1 MQGSL
6 DNQLGFAPDYDSTVP
21 YMQRTRDYY
30 TAIRLHDAL
39 SLGEAALA
47 HRGEQYPRQRPAA
60 LDAGWEREEPHGS
73 GAEFL

>member
-39 SLGEAALA
+39 SLGALCRCA
-47 HRGEQYPRQRPAA
+47 VPTAEKALGAIARDDHYHRRP
-60 LDAGWEREEPHGS
+60 L
-73 GAEFL
+73 